1 MRKESSWQ
9 QRVAHLTREQSG
21 QTRTCPTTVV
31 KTGSYLT
38 PSSSVTPFAKVAFPA
53 AVAELLMQTRLT
65 FMQRKGPV
73 WLLYISKS

>member
-9 QRVAHLTREQSG
+9 QKVAHLTREQSG
-21 QTRTCPTTVV
+21 QTCTCPTTVL

-53 AVAELLMQTRLT
+53 AVVDLLMQTRLT
-65 FMQRKGPV
+65 YMQRKGPV
-73 WLLYISKS
+73 WLFYQ